1 MKIQRLNMDNSWF
14 IEMNGLKFLVD
25 PWLEGKEIDFFPWF
39 NTQWHRTAPISYDEV
54 PDYDYV
60 LITQKYPDHF
70 HKQTLEKLRPKK
82 IIAPVSIEKALK
94 KLLPESEIISLGKNQ
109 SVFSE
114 KNVSVRWYPTSRKL
128 DPIYD
133 AFMLSD
139 EEESIF
145 LATHGYFFTKDEVKV
160 EKPIKLVISSFNDFR
175 LPFYLGGTI
184 SPGIAGLKHLT
195 EKLSPK
201 YIISTHDE
209 DKHAEG
215 LVIKMAKVKRIS
227 KSDLEQYSIFKDKI
241 LEINHY
247 QPVNI

>member
-1 MKIQRLNMDNSWF
+1 
-14 IEMNGLKFLVD
+14 
-25 PWLEGKEIDFFPWF
+25 
-39 NTQWHRTAPISYDEV
+39 
-54 PDYDYV
+54 
-60 LITQKYPDHF
+60 
-70 HKQTLEKLRPKK
+70 
-82 IIAPVSIEKALK
+82 
-94 KLLPESEIISLGKNQ
+94 LGKNQ

-139 EEESIF
+139 DEESIF
-145 LATHGYFFTKDEVKV
+145 LATHGYFISKEEVKI
-160 EKPIKLVISSFNDFR
+160 ETPLKLVISPFNDFQ

-184 SPGIAGLKHLT
+184 SPGLAGLKHLT

-201 YIISTHDE
+201 YIVSTHDE

>member
-14 IEMNGLKFLVD
+14 IEMNGLKLLVD
-25 PWLEGKEIDFFPWF
+25 PWLEGKEVDFFPWF

-54 PDYDYV
+54 PVYDYV

-70 HKQTLEKLRPKK
+70 HKQTLEKLQPKK
-82 IIAPVSIEKALK
+82 IIAPASIEKQLK
-94 KLLPESEIISLGKNQ
+94 KLLPDAEVISLGKNQ
-109 SVFSE
+109 RSFS
-114 KNVSVRWYPTSRKL
+114 KNNVSIKWYPTARKL

-139 EEESIF
+139 DVESIF
-145 LATHGYFFTKDEVKV
+145 LATHGFFISKEEVKI
-160 EKPIKLVISSFNDFR
+160 EKPLKLVISSFNDFQ

-184 SPGIAGLKHLT
+184 SPGIKGLKHLT

-227 KSDLEQYSIFKDKI
+227 KSDLEHHSIFKEKI

>member
-1 MKIQRLNMDNSWF
+1 MDNSWF
-14 IEMNGLKFLVD
+14 IELNGLKILVD

-39 NTQWHRTAPISYDEV
+39 NTQWHRTAPISYEEV
-54 PDYDYV
+54 PEYDYV

-70 HKQTLEKLRPKK
+70 HKQTLKKLQPKK
-82 IIAPVSIEKALK
+82 IIAPASIEKALK

-109 SVFSE
+109 TCFSE
-114 KNVSVRWYPTSRKL
+114 NNVSVRWYPTSRKL

-145 LATHGYFFTKDEVKV
+145 LATHGYFISKEEVKI
-160 EKPIKLVISSFNDFR
+160 EKPLKLVISPFNDFQ

-184 SPGIAGLKHLT
+184 SPGLAGLKHLT

-227 KSDLEQYSIFKDKI
+227 KSDLEQHPIFKDKI